1 VNEREWTHKL
11 TSLAFDLHELANS
24 VTSGT
29 KSIKD
34 VRTSLT
40 NIRESLRVLEL
51 HRPRDAF
58 FDTFSEDKE
67 GFIAP

>member
-1 VNEREWTHKL
+1 MNEREWTHKL

-34 VRTSLT
+34 TRSLLT
-40 NIRESLRVLEL
+40 GIRAALRVLEL
-51 HRPRDAF
+51 HQPREAF

>member
-1 VNEREWTHKL
+1 MNTREWKLKL
-11 TSLAFDLHELANS
+11 TGLALNLHELANS

-34 VRTSLT
+34 ARASLT
-40 NIRESLRVLEL
+40 NIRESLRVLEV